1 MISPFLKQLLSTP
14 APAGDEQAA
23 ARIWREEARAFADE
37 VYTDVTGN
45 SYALLRGSGPRV
57 LLAGHIDEIGL
68 MISFIDDSGFLF
80 FDTIGGWDPQVLV
93 GQRIRLLGKQGEVV
107 GVVGKKPVH
116 MMEGDE
122 RSSASKV
129 EQLWIDIGATSRDE
143 AQERVRV
150 GTTGVIDAPLCELL
164 NNRIAS
170 RSLDNRIGAYIV
182 LEALRRLS
190 QQRPTAQVAAVATT
204 QEENGALGAATAA
217 YHVEPQVAIVVD
229 VTFATDHPQASTHK
243 TGYVKLGG
251 GVALARGSSV
261 SPLVFERLLDV
272 AEREQIPYSLEIT
285 PRRTGTDAD
294 RIFLARSGVATGLVS
309 VPNRYM
315 HSPGEMVD
323 LTDVEHSIQLIAAFV
338 RSVQSVDEFVPQ

>member
-1 MISPFLKQLLSTP
+1 MISPFLRQLLSTP

-23 ARIWREEARAFADE
+23 ARIWREEARAFADD

-45 SYALLRGSGPRV
+45 SYALLRGDGPRV

-80 FDTIGGWDPQVLV
+80 FDIIGGWDPQVLV

-182 LEALRRLS
+182 LETLRLLS
-190 QQRPTAQVAAVATT
+190 QQRPSAQVAAVATT

-229 VTFATDHPQASTHK
+229 VTFATDHPQASTRK

-251 GVALARGSSV
+251 GAALARGSSV

-294 RIFLARSGVATGLVS
+294 RIVLARSGVATGLVS

-315 HSPGEMVD
+315 HSPGEMID
-323 LTDVEHSIQLIAAFV
+323 LTDVEHSIRLIAAFV
-338 RSVQSVDEFVPQ
+338 RSVQSVNEFIPQ